1 MKSLNN
7 LVRSDPPNRSP
18 SWDLSDVAPLID
30 AIGQPKFAERL
41 LSILEELIGADH
53 CTVYRLR
60 EREFEKIASLSRAGA
75 RDIPDAGLTA
85 YEFSRHLSQSS
96 ADDIG
101 ITVERISDLRAASG
115 LRSLQRAQRVVAYG
129 RRHGVAYAIYIL
141 RSCNAEAA
149 APEPFSDEMRGAFR
163 MLLAAIAKH
172 ADAHA
177 LRPSLSRAFCSLPE
191 MQQFIFASSK
201 LSLREA
207 EVCARILS
215 GHSPCDI
222 AAELEIG
229 KESVIT
235 YRKRAFQR
243 LEINS
248 QRELLIWYLE
258 RWNASLGAAPKPA
271 WPDAPRAMAAPL
283 EHAHHH

>member
-1 MKSLNN
+1 MKPLDSLIHAET
-7 LVRSDPPNRSP
+7 PNRSHA
-18 SWDLSDVAPLID
+18 WDLPEFSPLID
-30 AIGQPKFAERL
+30 AIGQPVFAERL
-41 LSILEELIGADH
+41 LSILEDLVGVDH
-53 CTVYRLR
+53 CTIYRLR

-85 YEFSRHLSQSS
+85 YELSRHLSQAG
-96 ADDIG
+96 ADG
-101 ITVERISDLRAASG
+101 VRITVERIPDLRSATG
-115 LRSLQRAQRVVAYG
+115 VRSLQQAQRIIVCG
-129 RRHGVAYAIYIL
+129 RRHEAAYAIYIL
-141 RSCNAEAA
+141 RACEGDPVAER
-149 APEPFSDEMRGAFR
+149 FVGRLRSAFQ
-163 MLLAAIAKH
+163 MLLVAVAKH
-172 ADAHA
+172 VDGNA
-177 LRPSLSRAFCSLPE
+177 LRPSLSRAFSSLPE
-191 MQQFIFASSK
+191 MQQFIFESSK
-201 LSLREA
+201 LSPREA
-207 EVCARILS
+207 EVCARILF
-215 GHSPCDI
+215 GLSPCDI
-222 AAELEIG
+222 AADLEIG